1 MKSVVQSVI
10 LLGSLTLISSVLAN
24 PAIAGDEDF
33 RSAFQGRLNLDG
45 GTVVGSDYGVAFSTE
60 IRDSNVRPT
69 IQITP
74 FSRNIYGVGV
84 TYQNGSVTS
93 SILSRFTGD
102 FFYTGL
108 DGTFSY
114 QDGDATLTGSAK
126 FGTDN
131 SLTELSLDYQNELP
145 DVAPLTV
152 GFGISYVPPAN
163 KWRLKTRTTFKGLS
177 VESSTEWEDNPF
189 NNPTG
194 GTTTFTPGGLGITT
208 TTLSGQTL
216 SVTAESVPEPLTMLG
231 AATAVGFGTA
241 FKRRLAKATK
251 ENKNS

>member
-24 PAIAGDEDF
+24 PVIAIDPPGASFSVTFTGGSPVFGVNLLTGIDDNQ
-33 RSAFQGRLNLDG
+33 FQ
-45 GTVVGSDYGVAFSTE
+45 
-60 IRDSNVRPT
+60 PT
-69 IQITP
+69 IQMALL
-74 FSRNIYGVGV
+74 SQNIYGVGLA
-84 TYQNGSVTS
+84 YKNGSVTNS
-93 SILSRFTGD
+93 TLSRFTGD
-102 FFYTGL
+102 FTYAGWDT
-108 DGTFSY
+108 TFSY
-114 QDGDATLTGSAK
+114 KDGDATLTGSAK
-126 FGTDN
+126 FAPDN
-131 SLTELSLDYQNELP
+131 SPTEVSLGYQTELP
-145 DVAPLTV
+145 DFGPVTA
-152 GFGISYVPPAN
+152 GFDFSYVPPAN
-163 KWRLKTRTTFKGLS
+163 KWRLKTRTTFESLS